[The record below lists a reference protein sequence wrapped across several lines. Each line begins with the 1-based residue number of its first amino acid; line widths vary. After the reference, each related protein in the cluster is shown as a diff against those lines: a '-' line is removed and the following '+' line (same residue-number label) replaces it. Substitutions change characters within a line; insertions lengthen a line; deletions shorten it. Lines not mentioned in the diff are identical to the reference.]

1 MANAIEAI
9 QLTKQYGVKTAV
21 NALNLTVP
29 EGEFF
34 ALLGVNGAGKTT
46 TIKMLAGLT
55 LPTSGDA
62 LLLGDSIRL
71 DPQHAKAHNGISPQE
86 TAVAPNLSVA
96 ENLAFMARVY
106 GANAAEAAKKADQM
120 IQKLGL
126 AETAKA
132 KAKTLSGGMQRRLS
146 IGMALISEP
155 KILFLDEPTL
165 GLDVIARRELWAVL
179 RALKGNV
186 TILLTTHY
194 LEEVEA
200 LSDRVGVMAKGNL
213 VAVGTVDELVRQTNA
228 KTFED
233 AFIALATETQ
243 AEQGAIA

>member
-9 QLTKQYGVKTAV
+9 QLTKQYGAKTAV
-21 NALNLTVP
+21 NALNLTVF

-55 LPTSGDA
+55 LPTNGDA
-62 LLLGDSIRL
+62 LLLGDSICK
-71 DPQHAKAHNGISPQE
+71 DPQHAKEHNGISPQE

-96 ENLAFMARVY
+96 ENLAFMARIY
-106 GANAAEAAKKADQM
+106 GADAAEAREKAVKM
-120 IQKLGL
+120 IKKLGL
-126 AETAKA
+126 TEIAKS

-155 KILFLDEPTL
+155 RILFLDEPTL
-165 GLDVIARRELWAVL
+165 GLDVIARRELWTVL

-200 LSDRVGVMAKGNL
+200 LSDRVGVMANGNL
-213 VAVGTVDELVRQTNA
+213 VAVGTVDELIRQTNA

-233 AFIALATETQ
+233 AFIALATETKV
-243 AEQGAIA
+243 EQGAIA

>member
-9 QLTKQYGVKTAV
+9 QLTKQYGAKTAV
-21 NALNLTVP
+21 HELNLSVL
-29 EGEFF
+29 EGELF

-46 TIKMLAGLT
+46 TIKMLAGLA

-62 LLLGDSIRL
+62 LLLGDSIQK
-71 DPQHAKAHNGISPQE
+71 DPQRAKEHNGISPQE

-106 GANAAEAAKKADQM
+106 GAGAAEAREKALRM
-120 IQKLGL
+120 METLGL
-126 AETAKA
+126 TDIAKA

-179 RALKGNV
+179 RKLKGRV
-186 TILLTTHY
+186 TIILTTHY

-213 VAVGTVDELVRQTNA
+213 VAVGTVDELVRQTGA
-228 KTFED
+228 KSFED
-233 AFIALATETQ
+233 AFIALATGME